1 MILEGDDDDIWSLS
15 RSLGRDNE
23 GGKYWSVVP
32 SRFLPLYKR
41 LLQLLLVDFK
51 REAIQGLSDPK

>member
-1 MILEGDDDDIWSLS
+1 MTTISGLLS

-51 REAIQGLSDPK
+51 KKEAIQGLSDPK

>member
-1 MILEGDDDDIWSLS
+1 MTTISGLLS

-41 LLQLLLVDFK
+41 LLLLVDFK